1 MNEQE
6 KEFMAFVEWLPKNV
20 KKFANAT
27 PEEIVTYLTK
37 LSETPEGKNE
47 FNALVTEYKKS
58 KSGNVPMNKK
68 GGKIEYFVQK
78 FFIGGGLPKHH
89 KDLFNRLTDGSPSVT
104 QPVGDKGHT
113 ATTFRYV
120 SPHQPNDTIYVRGEF
135 NPKGRL
141 TGFTTTPN
149 NGGHSEAYAEGARG
163 FLSTERTKKEL
174 DRSRSAFTPR
184 LATGGPIDNDVEK
197 NDTLKYVHPRHFGE
211 YVSGTREGHINTI
224 GRSADTYTDRLTGDR
239 YEQTYENG
247 DTART
252 VNPGGDFGKIIDVNS
267 GRYSDVYGN
276 VRGIS
281 KDSINMFR
289 ERFDKIFKK

>member
-104 QPVGDKGHT
+104 QPVGDNGHT

-197 NDTLKYVHPRHFGE
+197 NDILKFQNPHYMILRVPDINGVMEEVTENEGPVYSRYGRFIRN
-211 YVSGTREGHINTI
+211 YGTPQ
-224 GRSADTYTDRLTGDR
+224 ADTVYSFRNIPAN
-239 YEQTYENG
+239 YEE
-247 DTART
+247 
-252 VNPGGDFGKIIDVNS
+252 
-267 GRYSDVYGN
+267 
-276 VRGIS
+276 
-281 KDSINMFR
+281 
-289 ERFDKIFKK
+289 